1 MIEIKGLTVRAGDFS
16 LRDISLTVQT
26 GTCHV
31 VIGPTGC
38 GKTTLLEAI
47 LGLRELQ
54 RGEVMVN
61 GRNLTAL
68 PSHKRG
74 FSYVPQDLA
83 LFPHLTVE
91 ENITYGIRHG
101 SIQDRIEL
109 YKLASRLAE
118 SLGITHLIKK
128 DIRNLSGG
136 EKQRVALARAL
147 ASGCKYLLLDEPFSS
162 LHEGMKRDL
171 WFLLKELQREYEL
184 TVLMVS
190 HDIEETF
197 FLADYVSVMID
208 GRIHQTDKKDRV
220 YRSPSDMEVA
230 RYFGIKDIFS
240 GEVTD
245 INDNN
250 YILYSEEL
258 KAEISLP
265 LSATS
270 HRYNTGDE
278 VTFGIRQE
286 DVMIM
291 RPELIKKG
299 DNLLSG
305 LITAIYP
312 KGSSVLAIFVPHN
325 SECTIEI
332 DMPEYAATKLNL
344 KISMPVTVSL
354 RSERLFVLR

>member
-1 MIEIKGLTVRAGDFS
+1 VIEIKELTVQTKGFS

-26 GTCHV
+26 GTCHI
-31 VIGPTGC
+31 VIGSTGC

-54 RGEVMVN
+54 RGKVMVN
-61 GRNLTAL
+61 GRDITAL
-68 PSHKRG
+68 PPHKRG

-83 LFPHLTVE
+83 IFPHLTVE
-91 ENITYGIRHG
+91 ENITYGIRYG
-101 SIQDRIEL
+101 GIQNKKEL

-118 SLGITHLIKK
+118 SLSITHLLKK
-128 DIRNLSGG
+128 NVRNLSGG

-171 WFLLKELQREYEL
+171 WFLLKELQKEYEL
-184 TVLMVS
+184 TILMVS
-190 HDIEETF
+190 HDMDETF
-197 FLADYVSVMID
+197 FLADYVSVMVD
-208 GRIHQTDKKDRV
+208 GVIHQTDNRDRV
-220 YRSPSDMEVA
+220 YRYPSDIEVA
-230 RYFGIKDIFS
+230 RYFGIKNIFS
-240 GEVTD
+240 GEVID

-250 YILYSEEL
+250 YILYSEYL
-258 KAEISLP
+258 KTKISLP
-265 LSATS
+265 MSATS
-270 HRYNTGDE
+270 HKYNIGDK

-312 KGSSVLAIFVPHN
+312 KGSSLLAIFVPYN
-325 SECTIEI
+325 SGSNIEI
-332 DMPEYAATKLNL
+332 DMPEYAVTKLNL
-344 KISMPVTVSL
+344 KVSMPVTVSL

>member
-1 MIEIKGLTVRAGDFS
+1 MIEIKGLTVQTKGFS
-16 LRDISLTVQT
+16 LRDISLTVQF

-47 LGLRELQ
+47 LGLREVQ
-54 RGEVMVN
+54 RGEIRVD
-61 GRNLTAL
+61 GKNLTTF
-68 PSHKRG
+68 PPHKRG

-83 LFPHLTVE
+83 LFPHLSVE
-91 ENITYGIRHG
+91 GNITYGIRNG
-101 SIQDRIEL
+101 SIHNRSEL

-118 SLGITHLIKK
+118 SLGITHLLKK
-128 DIRNLSGG
+128 DVRNLSGG
-136 EKQRVALARAL
+136 EKQRIALARAL

-171 WFLLKELQREYEL
+171 WFLLKKLQKEHGF

-208 GRIHQTDKKDRV
+208 GRIHQTDKRDIV
-220 YRSPSDMEVA
+220 YRCPSDMEVA
-230 RYFGIKDIFS
+230 RYFGIKNIFS
-240 GEVTD
+240 GCVVAIDEK
-245 INDNN
+245 N
-250 YILYSEEL
+250 YLLYSEDLRGKITLPL
-258 KAEISLP
+258 KATP
-265 LSATS
+265 YK
-270 HRYNTGDE
+270 YNIGDK
-278 VTFGIRQE
+278 VTFGIRPE
-286 DVMIM
+286 DVIIL
-291 RPELIKKG
+291 RPDLPKKG

-305 LITAIYP
+305 SISAIYP
-312 KGSSVLAIFVPHN
+312 KGSSLFVIFMPDN
-325 SECTIEI
+325 SEDTIEI

-344 KISMPVTVSL
+344 KVMMPVTISL